1 MDSITKYFRDTLA
14 EMKQVK
20 WPTRNQAFMYSLL
33 VIAISVVTA
42 LFLGAFDFLFTN
54 FIDFIV
60 NPY

>member
-1 MDSITKYFRDTLA
+1 MDSITKYFRDTFA

-20 WPTRNQAFMYSLL
+20 WPTRNQALMYSLL
-33 VIAISVVTA
+33 VIAISVLTA

-54 FIDFIV
+54 FIDLIV